1 MFRPSRRAMRQAIV
15 LSDRMDGQQ
24 TDNFRRN
31 GAIRIAIGA
40 AIFAAAALAEYAN
53 GRRLWGVSG
62 QPGIWSGDVNS
73 SHNSQFMTDP
83 YTFTHISHGAILYGL
98 VSIFAR
104 RIPAGTRALIALAIE
119 AAWEIVENSD
129 FVINRYRAE
138 TISLHYYGD
147 SIVNSMC
154 DIGACVVGIT
164 IARLLPVRATVM
176 LVVVLE
182 TALAIW
188 IRDNLL
194 LNVIML
200 IAPIQAI
207 KHWQMAQ

>member
-1 MFRPSRRAMRQAIV
+1 MTKKRRAS
-15 LSDRMDGQQ
+15 L
-24 TDNFRRN
+24 FRA
-31 GAIRIAIGA
+31 GIGA

-53 GRRLWGVSG
+53 GRKLWGIG
-62 QPGIWSGDVNS
+62 GEPGMWSGDVNS

-98 VSIFAR
+98 VSILGR
-104 RIPAGTRALIALAIE
+104 KLPAGMRALIAIAIE
-119 AAWEIVENSD
+119 AAWEIVENTD

-154 DIGACVVGIT
+154 DIGACVVGIA
-164 IARLLPVRATVM
+164 IARVLPVRATVT
-176 LVVVLE
+176 LVIVLE
-182 TALAIW
+182 VALAFW

-194 LNVIML
+194 LNIIML
-200 IAPIQAI
+200 ITPIRAI
-207 KHWQMAQ
+207 KHWQIGQ